1 MNYPAMLDQN
11 VVKKTHVFYLY
22 ALSRR
27 THAFLASFVLSDHLL
42 LGQFGCHRTYV
53 FPNSLNQV
61 RLAGAFRVDLC
72 ERAPVTL
79 HRIVG
84 ELVFFRKTCK
94 LILISF

>member
-22 ALSRR
+22 ALSRK
-27 THAFLASFVLSDHLL
+27 THAFLASFVLPSRLL
-42 LGQFGCHRTYV
+42 LGQFGSYRTYV

-61 RLAGAFRVDLC
+61 RLAGVFRVDLC

-79 HRIVG
+79 HRIMG
-84 ELVFFRKTCK
+84 ELVFSARLVSLF
-94 LILISF
+94 